1 MAARGFIVAAPA
13 SGSGKTVL
21 TLGLL
26 RALSRQYPTIGAFKV
41 GPDYIDPAF
50 HAAAMGRPSFNI
62 DLWAMRPATVAQIL
76 RRLDDESDLIV
87 GEGVMGLFDGA
98 ADSTGSTAD
107 LAALTGVPVILVVD
121 VRGQAAS
128 VAALLRGFMSHRAD
142 VRIGGVIFNRVGGPA
157 HEAIL
162 RQAVAPLGLPVLGAV
177 PRDEALALP
186 DRHLGLVQAAE
197 HDGLEAFVSR
207 AAKILDRSVQLDRL
221 IDLARPLRGIE
232 AFTPNILPQPLG
244 QRIAVARDVAFSFIY
259 PELLA
264 GWQRQGAALSFF
276 SPLADEAP
284 AADADSVYLPGGY
297 PELHGGRLAAAGR
310 FKAGLSAAAARGA
323 TVFGECGG
331 YMAMGESLTDDQGQ
345 SHAMAGLLPLASSF
359 AERRLHLG
367 YRQVSV
373 KADCAIGAAGRTFR
387 GHEFHYATILREEGE
402 NLFEAVNARGETVGP
417 MGLRRGSLLGSFCHL
432 IDSV

>member
-1 MAARGFIVAAPA
+1 M
-13 SGSGKTVL
+13 
-21 TLGLL
+21 
-26 RALSRQYPTIGAFKV
+26 
-41 GPDYIDPAF
+41 
-50 HAAAMGRPSFNI
+50 
-62 DLWAMRPATVAQIL
+62 
-76 RRLDDESDLIV
+76 
-87 GEGVMGLFDGA
+87 
-98 ADSTGSTAD
+98 
-107 LAALTGVPVILVVD
+107 PVILVVD